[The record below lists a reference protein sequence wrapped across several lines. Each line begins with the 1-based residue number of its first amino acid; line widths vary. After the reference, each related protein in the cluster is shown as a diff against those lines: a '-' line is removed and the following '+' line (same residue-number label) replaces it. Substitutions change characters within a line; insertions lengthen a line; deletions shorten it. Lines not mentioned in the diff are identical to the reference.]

1 MRILDRQ
8 VRPGGIALG
17 TLLLAAVV
25 GAGCATQAA
34 EEGKADTF
42 PLGIKDLLPPQLVV
56 ELPPEAIKVIDPAL
70 LDKNLQPKELV
81 VHIGAAEETPRPQ
94 PVAFPHKTHVQTL
107 GMDCQYC
114 HSGARKGIHAG
125 VPSTQLCMGCHE
137 VVNKAGRPEL
147 DKVAAS
153 WTSNQP
159 IAWNKVHDEPDFVHF
174 NHKPHVR
181 AGVECSE
188 CHGQVEEMGVAQRG
202 ATLQMGWCL
211 DCHAQHESID
221 ENYGVNAELRRA
233 ELKDCYTCHK

>member
-1 MRILDRQ
+1 MRLPPRQ
-8 VRPGGIALG
+8 AHGWL
-17 TLLLAAVV
+17 TLCGLLFA
-25 GAGCATQAA
+25 GLLAGCATQAA
-34 EEGKADTF
+34 EAGKEETF
-42 PLGIKDLLPPQLVV
+42 ALGMKGLLPPELVV
-56 ELPPEAIKVIDPAL
+56 KLPDSAVAVLDPSL
-70 LDKNLQPKELV
+70 LDKNLKAKELT
-81 VHIGAAEETPRPQ
+81 VHVGAPETAPKDQ

-137 VVNKAGRPEL
+137 VVSKDGRPEL

-153 WTSNQP
+153 WTENQP
-159 IAWNKVHDEPDFVHF
+159 IAWNKVHDAPDFVHF

-188 CHGQVEEMGVAQRG
+188 CHGQVEEMGVAQRVSS
-202 ATLQMGWCL
+202 LQMGWCL

-221 ENYGVNAELRRA
+221 KNYGVNAELRRA